1 MKTKNEG
8 KVYDLTTNETTQ
20 KVFEV
25 NKETND
31 TKIDD
36 NISFE
41 EFKIQYEGKIK
52 EKCLADYGTDTDED
66 LLKDT
71 AKEMY
76 LSIQNY
82 LPDGDTKTEGELNT
96 DLTEKTESK
105 QLKESMPD
113 DWYDKAYSKY
123 VPESG
128 NANTNEGE
136 ILRTFS
142 IISHMF
148 LNNGDKIWRGNYA
161 NNSQVLDPVA
171 NKLYDLLPQEGK
183 ELMEKMANSTTL
195 NAYEKRLNTLEDY
208 IYNYLKDKVEL
219 DESKQLNEERYYYGE
234 VENVKDQIK
243 SLCNNLVDINNFIK
257 ENIIS
262 DEDSNENE
270 YSDEQKETLNQLV
283 LYFETEYKNFTKVI
297 NNLSKV
303 FPSRIRTL
311 TPEERDY
318 INKNKKESKQLKE
331 GANENLTYE
340 QIIEKMANATDYSEL
355 YDAASEIK
363 NTDVRVDV
371 ENLIGECEDDE
382 TPVDETYSI
391 VATDVLDMY
400 VNEENVEKLN
410 EDQYENERRRGVPP
424 VKRIAEMEYYDNE
437 EWYKKHIKD
446 YKDITDFVNKEIAG
460 ISSEYN
466 LKDTKAEEVCKE
478 VYKLAIE
485 DDKDKKE
492 ESTESVEYKDF
503 TGDMEEIEKAL
514 NNVQQP
520 KNNDASDVLTNLKD
534 YMNKLWIEKE
544 QNSFGIKYAEN
555 KEIKTESEHNL
566 ISKYQDRFEQYR
578 DVILEM
584 GLSKEDF
591 IDMVTTEDDHEIA
604 KAENITNE
612 EEAELLGQIY
622 DLLV

>member
-82 LPDGDTKTEGELNT
+82 LPDGDIKTEGELNT

-105 QLKESMPD
+105 QLKKESMPD

-128 NANTNEGE
+128 NADTNEGE

-148 LNNGDKIWRGNYA
+148 LNNGDKIWRDNYA
-161 NNSQVLDPVA
+161 NNSQVLDPA
-171 NKLYDLLPQEGK
+171 ADKLYDLLPQEGK
-183 ELMEKMANSTTL
+183 ELMEKMANSTTS

-219 DESKQLNEERYYYGE
+219 DESKQL
-234 VENVKDQIK
+234 
-243 SLCNNLVDINNFIK
+243 K
-257 ENIIS
+257 E
-262 DEDSNENE
+262 DA
-270 YSDEQKETLNQLV
+270 
-283 LYFETEYKNFTKVI
+283 
-297 NNLSKV
+297 
-303 FPSRIRTL
+303 
-311 TPEERDY
+311 
-318 INKNKKESKQLKE
+318 NK
-331 GANENLTYE
+331 NLTYE

-460 ISSEYN
+460 ISGEYN
-466 LKDTKAEEVCKE
+466 LKDTRAEEVCKE

-520 KNNDASDVLTNLKD
+520 KNNDALDVLTNLKD

-544 QNSFGIKYAEN
+544 QNSFGIKYAES
-555 KEIKTESEHNL
+555 KELKTESEHNL